1 MHDITLFGE
10 VRCHKTR
17 FYQSALEE
25 RGLAYELAEVDKD
38 PRAAVRLTKLAGSA
52 DKFPTF
58 QIKGRKL
65 RNPKLPELEKELAR
79 AGLYDPGLIHEERAQ
94 RFVGDM

>member
-38 PRAAVRLTKLAGSA
+38 PRGLVPFQVQAALGCAVCG
-52 DKFPTF
+52 P
-58 QIKGRKL
+58 
-65 RNPKLPELEKELAR
+65 
-79 AGLYDPGLIHEERAQ
+79 
-94 RFVGDM
+94 

>member
-38 PRAAVRLTKLAGSA
+38 
-52 DKFPTF
+52 
-58 QIKGRKL
+58 RKS
-65 RNPKLPELEKELAR
+65 
-79 AGLYDPGLIHEERAQ
+79 
-94 RFVGDM
+94 VV

>member
-58 QIKGRKL
+58 QI
-65 RNPKLPELEKELAR
+65 
-79 AGLYDPGLIHEERAQ
+79 
-94 RFVGDM
+94 

>member
-25 RGLAYELAEVDKD
+25 RGLAYEL
-38 PRAAVRLTKLAGSA
+38 
-52 DKFPTF
+52 
-58 QIKGRKL
+58 
-65 RNPKLPELEKELAR
+65 PKLIRTRAR
-79 AGLYDPGLIHEERAQ
+79 PCA
-94 RFVGDM
+94 